1 MAKRHH
7 KCQLCG
13 MRIID
18 TQEKRIEHFQK
29 FHDQAKKCTCNMCGK
44 EIIDTIEECQ
54 KHTLMH
60 IEMKEE
66 IVSPMYTELERS
78 KQYSEANLS
87 KKGGIGKGRE
97 KKKNKRAKSDDNELA
112 IKPRAKLLYNAVESK
127 RRRH

>member
-1 MAKRHH
+1 
-7 KCQLCG
+7 

-29 FHDQAKKCTCNMCGK
+29 FHAQAKKCTCNMCGK
-44 EIIDTIEECQ
+44 EIIDTIEERQ

-87 KKGGIGKGRE
+87 KKGGIGKGRGE
-97 KKKNKRAKSDDNELA
+97 KK
-112 IKPRAKLLYNAVESK
+112 
-127 RRRH
+127 